1 MVRHSLPLPDRSQ
14 LQNRKTDQSG
24 ANWIPNSDVNSA
36 QRRLADAAAQEAVKG
51 PEALHHQLE
60 VSLQVT
66 DKVTDEVMGQ
76 SQGHQ
81 QIHADTLDT
90 C

>member
-1 MVRHSLPLPDRSQ
+1 
-14 LQNRKTDQSG
+14 
-24 ANWIPNSDVNSA
+24 SDVNSV
-36 QRRLADAAAQEAVKG
+36 QRKLTDAAAQEAVKG

-76 SQGHQ
+76 TPTNPGRHFGELLN
-81 QIHADTLDT
+81 DV
-90 C
+90 